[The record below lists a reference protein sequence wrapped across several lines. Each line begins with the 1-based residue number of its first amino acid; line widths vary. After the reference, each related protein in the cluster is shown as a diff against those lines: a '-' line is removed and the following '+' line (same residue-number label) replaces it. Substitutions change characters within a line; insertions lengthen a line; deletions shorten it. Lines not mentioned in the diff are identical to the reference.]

1 MTPVARGRALLGAML
16 LVVLGLTLPLA
27 VQAQSFTWQAGA
39 QARLESNSNPGLQP
53 EAGGSL
59 VSRTVSA
66 SLNTQ
71 RSTEAAQ
78 TQGDAEL
85 ILTPSQRDSGI
96 AALGRLS
103 LRHRLSAPR
112 DTWAGSL
119 AYRRDRTLD
128 GSPSTTTTATDV
140 AAGRSDR
147 TVAEANLSW
156 SHALSERLNSD
167 IDASH
172 TRTTL
177 RNVDASAATGSDYA
191 LSSASAGL
199 RHAWRETTSLSAT
212 LSRTEQHPLETSP
225 ASALGRSRIDSLRLS
240 VNEVLSETGSAALS
254 VARSSTTRDFSL
266 SSLVCPLP
274 VQFCQ
279 GGIVRYVL
287 ATTPVRTRGHNL
299 QYSANASLRLT
310 ETTAAA
316 ARLARS
322 LSPGALGV
330 VREDGLSLSVNRSF
344 SEYTTAGL
352 AFDMSRSLQAV
363 NGAGGAREASSTL
376 RSLSASASHRLG
388 EQLTLSMQ
396 LQSRHYQRP
405 SPQVGARSTVFSISL
420 QYQGATVPGWR

>member
-1 MTPVARGRALLGAML
+1 MTPVGRGSALLGA
-16 LVVLGLTLPLA
+16 VLGLTLPLA
-27 VQAQSFTWQAGA
+27 ASAQSFTWQGGA
-39 QARLESNSNPGLQP
+39 QARLESNSNPSLQP
-53 EAGGSL
+53 EAGGTL
-59 VSRTVSA
+59 VARTVSA

-85 ILTPSQRDSGI
+85 ILTPNERDSGT

-128 GSPSTTTTATDV
+128 GSTTATDV

-147 TVAEANLSW
+147 TVTEANLSW
-156 SHALSERLNSD
+156 SHDFSERLSSEL
-167 IDASH
+167 DASH

-177 RNVDASAATGSDYA
+177 RNVNGSIAAGSDYA

-199 RHAWRETTSLSAT
+199 RHAWRETTSLSVT
-212 LSRTEQHPLETSP
+212 LSRTEQRPLAADP
-225 ASALGRSRIDSLRLS
+225 ATALGRSSIDSLRLS
-240 VNEVLSETGSAALS
+240 ANEVLSETSSAGVS
-254 VARSSTTRDFSL
+254 VARSSTTRDFRL

-287 ATTPVRTRGHNL
+287 ATTPVRTRSHDL
-299 QYSANASLRLT
+299 QYSVNASLRVD

-330 VREDGLSLSVNRSF
+330 AREDVLSLSVNRSF
-344 SEYTTAGL
+344 SEYTRAGL
-352 AFDMSRSLQAV
+352 TFDLSRSLQA
-363 NGAGGAREASSTL
+363 AGNANSASSSL

-396 LQSRHYQRP
+396 LQSRHYQRSQRP
-405 SPQVGARSTVFSISL
+405 SPQVGASSTVFSISL

>member
-1 MTPVARGRALLGAML
+1 MTPAGRGCALLGA
-16 LVVLGLTLPLA
+16 VLALNLPLA
-27 VQAQSFTWQAGA
+27 AQAQSITWQAGA

-53 EAGGSL
+53 EAGGTL

-78 TQGDAEL
+78 SQGDAEL
-85 ILTPSQRDSGI
+85 ILTPGESDSGTS
-96 AALGRLS
+96 ALGRLS

-128 GSPSTTTTATDV
+128 GSTTATASATATDV

-147 TVAEANLSW
+147 TVTEATLSW
-156 SHALSERLNSD
+156 SHAFSERLSSEV
-167 IDASH
+167 DASH

-177 RNVDASAATGSDYA
+177 RNVDVSAAAGSDYT
-191 LSSASAGL
+191 LSSASAAL
-199 RHAWRETTSLSAT
+199 RHAWRETTSISVT
-212 LSRTEQHPLETSP
+212 LSRTEQRPLGTSP
-225 ASALGRSRIDSLRLS
+225 SAALGRSRIDSLRLS
-240 VNEVLSETGSAALS
+240 VNEVLSETGSAGLS

-287 ATTPVRTRGHNL
+287 ATTPVRTRSNGL
-299 QYSANASLRLT
+299 QYGANASLRLT
-310 ETTAAA
+310 EATAAA

-330 VREDGLSLSVNRSF
+330 AREDVLSLSLNRSF
-344 SEYTTAGL
+344 SEYTSAGL
-352 AFDMSRSLQAV
+352 GFDLSRSLQA
-363 NGAGGAREASSTL
+363 AGGAGSPSGASASL
-376 RSLSASASHRLG
+376 RTLSASASHRLG

-396 LQSRHYQRP
+396 LQSRHYERP
-405 SPQVGARSTVFSISL
+405 SPQVGASSTVFSISL